1 MGGKLLVELFEDFEQ
16 LGKRKTRERMNYLFM
31 DEKGPQ
37 NSFKITKPFDK
48 QNKLSY
54 ANDNMHSYVANVIQI
69 DEVVYES
76 IELEYNQ
83 IVDTYL
89 SSRKQLQQSLKK
101 KNRELKGLDLLKT
114 NFNLGIASMKDNEVQ
129 FYTSV
134 FRMLNRYG
142 VDNLLFMISKMSII
156 TSSRLTNFFYFLDEE
171 TEFSP
176 FIAKYVLTKY
186 AEIEA
191 SKKVIEALLNKT
203 LPTRPLLK
211 LIKQD
216 LNRIINDNKD
226 NMRMA
231 RQLDVYQQLIISMD
245 RIINDHKIKLSEPD
259 LELSFDW
266 NKVKWAFDLWMTE
279 QRYPDE
285 NIEWVLF
292 LDEGIPSAIFSS
304 LKINKIEESCNSRDY
319 VGLQIT
325 DMIVVLIGKLVSQMT
340 SDTRYDFNKPDK
352 RVLLN
357 EEYFNLNEQQYN
369 LVTEL
374 NKFLLDK
381 KTNYHFVNDAYFDE
395 SLSIQ
400 VYIGYIASFDNFKQ
414 YKSVDLSDH
423 IEWYFQNFAKKSE
436 EKYSEL
442 MKYGAMARD
451 CFGSLKTG
459 IEEGL
464 VRPL

>member
-1 MGGKLLVELFEDFEQ
+1 
-16 LGKRKTRERMNYLFM
+16 M

-69 DEVVYES
+69 EKTDYEF
-76 IELEYNQ
+76 IEEEYHQ
-83 IVDTYL
+83 IVETYL
-89 SSRKQLQQSLKK
+89 STRQQLQWSLKN
-101 KNRELKGLDLLKT
+101 KNKELKGLDLLKT
-114 NFNLGIASMKDNEVQ
+114 NFDYGIASMKDNEVQ
-129 FYTSV
+129 FYTSL
-134 FRMLNRYG
+134 FRMLNRHS

-191 SKKVIEALLNKT
+191 SKKVVEALLDKT

-211 LIKQD
+211 LIKKD
-216 LNRIINDNKD
+216 LNRIINNNQG
-226 NMRMA
+226 NMRMDQ
-231 RQLDVYQQLIISMD
+231 QLNIYQQLIAAMD
-245 RIINDHKIKLSEPD
+245 RVILSHRIRLSEPTID
-259 LELSFDW
+259 ISFDW

-279 QRYPDE
+279 QGFPDK
-285 NIEWVLF
+285 NIEYTLF
-292 LDEGIPSAIFSS
+292 LDEGIPSNIFTE
-304 LKINKIEESCNSRDY
+304 LNINKIEEDCDSRDY

-340 SDTRYDFNKPDK
+340 ANTRYDFNKPDQ

-357 EEYFNLNEQQYN
+357 KEYFDLNKQQYN
-369 LVTEL
+369 LISEL
-374 NKFLLDK
+374 NRFLLDK
-381 KTNYHFVNDAYFDE
+381 ETNYHFVNDAYFDE
-395 SLSIQ
+395 SLLLQ
-400 VYIGYIASFDNFKQ
+400 VYIGYITSFDNFEQYNSVKSKDHVDCYFKNFVKQ
-414 YKSVDLSDH
+414 
-423 IEWYFQNFAKKSE
+423 SE
-436 EKYSEL
+436 EKYSEG
-442 MKYGAMARD
+442 MKNESMAK
-451 CFGSLKTG
+451 CMFGSLKEG
-459 IEEGL
+459 IEDGT

>member
-1 MGGKLLVELFEDFEQ
+1 
-16 LGKRKTRERMNYLFM
+16 MNYLFM
-31 DEKGPQ
+31 NKKGPQ
-37 NSFKITKPFDK
+37 NSFKITQPFDK

-54 ANDNMHSYVANVIQI
+54 ANDNMHSYIANVIQI
-69 DEVVYES
+69 DKVVYET
-76 IELEYNQ
+76 IEQEFNQ
-83 IVDTYL
+83 IVETYL

-101 KNRELKGLDLLKT
+101 KNKELKGLDLLKS
-114 NFNLGIASMKDNEVQ
+114 NFEYGIASMKNNEVQ
-129 FYTSV
+129 FYLSI
-134 FRMLNRYG
+134 FKMLNKFE

-176 FIAKYVLTKY
+176 LIAKYVLTKY

-231 RQLDVYQQLIISMD
+231 RQLDAYQQLIISMD
-245 RIINDHKIKLSEPD
+245 RVINDHKIKLSEPD
-259 LELSFDW
+259 VELSFDW

-285 NIEWVLF
+285 NIEWILF
-292 LDEGIPSAIFSS
+292 LDEGIPSDIFSS

-369 LVTEL
+369 LVTDL
-374 NKFLLDK
+374 NKFLIDK
-381 KTNYHFVNDAYFDE
+381 NTNYHFVNDAYFDE

-400 VYIGYIASFDNFKQ
+400 VYIGYIASFDNFEQ
-414 YKSVDLSDH
+414 YKSVHLSDH
-423 IEWYFQNFAKKSE
+423 FEWYFQKFAEKSE

-442 MKYGAMARD
+442 MKDEAMTRV

>member
-1 MGGKLLVELFEDFEQ
+1 
-16 LGKRKTRERMNYLFM
+16 M

-54 ANDNMHSYVANVIQI
+54 ANDNMHCYVANVIQI
-69 DEVVYES
+69 DEVVYET
-76 IELEYNQ
+76 IKQEYNQ
-83 IVDTYL
+83 IVETYL

-156 TSSRLTNFFYFLDEE
+156 TSSRLINFFYFLDEE

-191 SKKVIEALLNKT
+191 SKKVIEALLDKT

-216 LNRIINDNKD
+216 LNRIINNNQG

-292 LDEGIPSAIFSS
+292 LDEGIPSDIFSS

-319 VGLQIT
+319 IGLQIT

-357 EEYFNLNEQQYN
+357 EEYFDLNEQQYN
-369 LVTEL
+369 LITEL

-381 KTNYHFVNDAYFDE
+381 KTIYHFVNDAYFDE
-395 SLSIQ
+395 SLLIQ
-400 VYIGYIASFDNFKQ
+400 VYIGYIASFENFEQ
-414 YKSVDLSDH
+414 YKSVDSSDH
-423 IEWYFQNFAKKSE
+423 VEWYFRNFAEKSE
-436 EKYSEL
+436 KKYSEG
-442 MKYGAMARD
+442 MTRD
-451 CFGSLKTG
+451 CFSSLKKG